1 MPQVKYELSSGTYY
15 EPDGEATS
23 ESEITVDD
31 YRAVSLVTP
40 VYSGGKISGTQTETY
55 YEPDGEVTLTPDTE
69 MITYAECTIH
79 PFDESVIVDA
89 FDLDLSAEYD
99 LFGITYGEAIE
110 NMANALKR
118 TLYGSLGSGEA
129 VPLTDAELV
138 SFVEN
143 QGLSEERKS
152 ILTNALSLV
161 GKVPYFWGG
170 KSSAIGWDS
179 AWGTMRKVTAA
190 GSPSSGSIRAFG
202 LDCSGFVTWAFNNSG
217 MGYAVGHGTSGQK
230 AVSTLVSA
238 STVQAGD
245 LAFVSDYS
253 HVGIVV
259 GQDASGNILVIHCSS
274 GSNNVVL
281 ATASS
286 VGFNIFRRPNC
297 Y

>member
-1 MPQVKYELSSGTYY
+1 VFATKTAGVEDDTAEDVVVFDAAKAEKLKEVFRNANTVSYTTSSY
-15 EPDGEATS
+15 
-23 ESEITVDD
+23 
-31 YRAVSLVTP
+31 
-40 VYSGGKISGTQTETY
+40 
-55 YEPDGEVTLTPDTE
+55 
-69 MITYAECTIH
+69 
-79 PFDESVIVDA
+79 
-89 FDLDLSAEYD
+89 
-99 LFGITYGEAIE
+99 
-110 NMANALKR
+110 
-118 TLYGSLGSGEA
+118 
-129 VPLTDAELV
+129 TDAEGNSKTKLTITV
-138 SFVEN
+138 TGKTKDELISMYSLTTKQQEAVETLLEH
-143 QGLSEERKS
+143 GD
-152 ILTNALSLV
+152 ILTSSSHSLAITDANVNAVVDGLPDSLPQKRKDVVKNAASLV
-161 GKVPYFWGG
+161 GKVNYFWGG

-217 MGYAVGHGTSGQK
+217 MGYAVGHGTIGQK
-230 AVSTLVSA
+230 GASTLVSA

-259 GQDASGNILVIHCSS
+259 GQDTSGNILVIHCSS